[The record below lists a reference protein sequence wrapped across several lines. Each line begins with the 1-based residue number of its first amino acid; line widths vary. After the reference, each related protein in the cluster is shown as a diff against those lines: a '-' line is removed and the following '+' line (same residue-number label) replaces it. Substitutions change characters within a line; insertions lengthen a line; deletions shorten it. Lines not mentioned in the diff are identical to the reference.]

1 MQMIL
6 SPLSFSLLFLP
17 ESYIQLAIISISLLL
32 SIVLGRLLIKNL
44 VKVQIKS
51 ERLKKW
57 IHSLPLP
64 TFLLTLFLAISFA
77 VFKGAFTGDPSLIR
91 SALIVVLTSGVI
103 KSTKPLF
110 KNQFFVTIFAIGLW
124 IVTLLSLTGLFQS
137 TLTELD
143 RLGFQV
149 GKFRVS
155 FLILIK
161 SFLVLTLCSK
171 AALFFSRGMDLY
183 LQKINHIQPSSR
195 ILFSKLT
202 RILLLVFSFLIGFSL
217 VGIDLSVFTFFVG
230 AIGIAIGLAV
240 QNICSNLFSGIILL
254 MDKSIKP
261 GDVISL
267 EGDNV
272 YGVVHKLN
280 ARFVSI
286 RTLEGREHLIPNEF
300 FISNKTINWSHSD
313 TLSRISIDF
322 KVSYNTDLD
331 HVEKILL
338 AIANKTKR
346 VLKDP
351 PPAVYFSSIIEN
363 AVELQLTVWLNDPQ
377 NGKSGI
383 ISSIIFNAWKR
394 FKEENIEIPYT
405 PSELHIIYPNSK
417 TENILLRE
425 RLDQM
430 QPKAPSQNN

>member
-6 SPLSFSLLFLP
+6 APLSFSLLFLP
-17 ESYIQLAIISISLLL
+17 ESYIQLTIVSISLLL

-44 VKVQIKS
+44 KKVPIKS

-57 IHSLPLP
+57 VDSLPLC
-64 TFLLTLFLAISFA
+64 TFVLNLFLAISLA
-77 VFKGAFTGDPSLIR
+77 VFKGAFSGDPSLIR
-91 SALIVVLTSGVI
+91 SALIVALTFAVI

-110 KNQFFVTIFAIGLW
+110 KNQFFSTIFAIGLW
-124 IVTLLSLTGLFQS
+124 IVTLLSLTGLFES

-149 GKFRVS
+149 GKFRIS

-171 AALFFSRGMDLY
+171 TALFFSRGMDLY

-202 RILLLVFSFLIGFSL
+202 RILLLAFSFLIGFSL
-217 VGIDLSVFTFFVG
+217 VGIDLSIFTFFVG
-230 AIGIAIGLAV
+230 ALGIAIGLGI

-286 RTLEGREHLIPNEF
+286 RTREGREHLIPNEF

-313 TLSRISIDF
+313 PLIRISIDF
-322 KVSYNTDLD
+322 KVSYDADLEL
-331 HVEKILL
+331 VEKILL
-338 AIANKTKR
+338 EIASKTKR
-346 VLKDP
+346 VLKEP
-351 PPAVYFSSIIEN
+351 PPTVYFTSIKEN
-363 AVELQLTVWLNDPQ
+363 AVELQLRVWLNDPQ

-383 ISSIIFNAWKR
+383 ISAIIFNAWKR

-405 PSELHIIYPNSK
+405 PSELHIIYPKSNS
-417 TENILLRE
+417 ENDRLKVLLDE
-425 RLDQM
+425 M
-430 QPKAPSQNN
+430 QSKRSSENH